1 MPPDTNTVRDRAP
14 RMRADA
20 VGKGR
25 MLTLGTSDNKRD
37 AAWKT
42 ADLIDSLEADL
53 GGADRLSTA
62 ERRLVRHAALSAA
75 MIEDLA
81 TRWLEG
87 EPIDPTVFAAL
98 CTNERRTYE
107 TCGLRR
113 APRDVTNDLQSYLAA
128 KSATADP
135 AAAAGDL
142 AGADARPQGTRQP

>member
-1 MPPDTNTVRDRAP
+1 MPPDNDAMRARAL

-25 MLTLGTSDNKRD
+25 MLVLGTSDNKRD
-37 AAWKT
+37 AAYKKI
-42 ADLIDSLEADL
+42 AELIGHLEADL

-87 EPIDPTVFAAL
+87 EPIDPTVFATL
-98 CTNERRTYE
+98 CSNERRTYE
-107 TCGLRR
+107 TCGRR

-135 AAAAGDL
+135 AAAAGEL